1 MLKHPGH
8 FTSMKKELGACT
20 KRLSLC
26 FDASTEGSGCSRSTS
41 YGDWVG
47 LCAQSGGGQHKRAA
61 GEAVLVSPPRR
72 ALPSQPGRPAP
83 LPRMQLRL
91 QVAPARGA
99 NRGGGSRLCAG
110 FCEGAMR
117 DGRTCW
123 ARFRLPSPSAARRV

>member
-47 LCAQSGGGQHKRAA
+47 LCAQSEGGQHKRAA
-61 GEAVLVSPPRR
+61 G
-72 ALPSQPGRPAP
+72 
-83 LPRMQLRL
+83 
-91 QVAPARGA
+91 
-99 NRGGGSRLCAG
+99 
-110 FCEGAMR
+110 
-117 DGRTCW
+117 
-123 ARFRLPSPSAARRV
+123 